1 MRIYS
6 ANNVFIE
13 VTRRCNMCCAHCLRG
28 DAESIDIQEKYI
40 DAFLDNFEKGAYISS
55 LTFTGGEIS
64 LNIPAIRYTLKAVKE
79 RGIAVGSF
87 YMVTNGKAVDK
98 MADLAM
104 ASLEWWA
111 YEDYFIKTGT
121 YSSKYEFR
129 NAHIHNPKEINE
141 MGEYFLFLNHLTCS
155 MASPL
160 NNRCFYGA
168 NTTNEWVVREYI
180 KDKENNP
187 TIYNGLPLHTEYRVF
202 VDFDTKEILGASPY
216 WRSDVMKNEFK
227 KVSSP
232 QERHDYVVYKMH
244 EDILNQR
251 YHESVQ
257 TVLAE
262 LKKVIPRIELT
273 GQWSVD
279 VMRNGNDYYIID
291 MALAENSA
299 LNDCVPKNLLRAY
312 PQQWLPGESNS

>member
-1 MRIYS
+1 MFKIHDDKVYFV
-6 ANNVFIE
+6 AETPDINKVIE
-13 VTRRCNMCCAHCLRG
+13 IFLPKDDRG
-28 DAESIDIQEKYI
+28 TIMDSHEIRVDLCRAVIHMEKKGVRVLKVRNIEDTNKASIDIWHMPEYQEAAESPVS
-40 DAFLDNFEKGAYISS
+40 DVVN
-55 LTFTGGEIS
+55 
-64 LNIPAIRYTLKAVKE
+64 
-79 RGIAVGSF
+79 
-87 YMVTNGKAVDK
+87 
-98 MADLAM
+98 
-104 ASLEWWA
+104 
-111 YEDYFIKTGT
+111 
-121 YSSKYEFR
+121 SSKYEFR